1 MVFTAHKPN
10 QTKATQCQPNNQ
22 MASQRVQSPM
32 RNAGVKA
39 PLANIFE
46 NENEWKIMIAIPGFT
61 KEDIKTEVKDQI
73 LTVTAVKSNQDSEIK
88 IQRKEWNLDN
98 VKRSFQLPKDADI
111 ENIGAEQ
118 AQGLLTITIPKSEVK
133 TSKIIEI
140 K

>member
-10 QTKATQCQPNNQ
+10 QTKATHCQPNNQ
-22 MASQRVQSPM
+22 MASHRVQSPM
-32 RNAGVKA
+32 RNVGTKA

-61 KEDIKTEVKDQI
+61 KEEIKTEVKDQI
-73 LTVTAVKSNQDSEIK
+73 LTVTAVKSSQDAEVK

-111 ENIGAEQ
+111 ENIGAEN
-118 AQGLLTITIPKSEVK
+118 AQGLLTITIPKNQVK